1 MSLKYE
7 PSSGQYRSK
16 NYAQRVL
23 HSTGGFGE
31 TEEFDIERINN
42 VDDIYSYLR
51 NVLVPAVS
59 PCLPSQPRER
69 GRKRGRER
77 QQGTSPSSAT
87 RRPSGLRPLVL
98 LPPQCPRARV
108 LSLSSLLAQA

>member
-51 NVLVPAVS
+51 NVLVPAVCPS
-59 PCLPSQPRER
+59 LPCTLVRGSVGVGVRER
-69 GRKRGRER
+69 GRWRE
-77 QQGTSPSSAT
+77 AVWAV
-87 RRPSGLRPLVL
+87 LVEHL
-98 LPPQCPRARV
+98 GVRHRAD
-108 LSLSSLLAQA
+108 Q